1 MQPPTGSPVPQARS
15 ICVAC
20 GGALS
25 AHPQVLGGLSV
36 QASPERVRSSWLGL
50 TNGDFFSYHR
60 CSRCG
65 TLNVREYPDEH
76 LLAELYGAMP
86 ANMAGALSTGEQQ
99 ANQRAYTHWIARA
112 VRRGSSDVPL
122 RILELGSDCGWLLRE
137 LMQALRGRI
146 GSFAAV
152 EPNQDVVGQL
162 KAAIA
167 ATNAPAHHFATLEE
181 ALQHEGD
188 GLDLVIAIHVM
199 DHIFEL
205 NELFATLRSRL
216 SRQGMIF
223 MVVHNPGS
231 LLARVLGQRWPPYC
245 PQHPQLFTPKGV
257 SCLARRYGMAVV
269 NEGRTWNRF
278 SLAMILNH
286 FSIPSGALGSI
297 PLLAPLGN
305 RYYILKAQE

>member
-1 MQPPTGSPVPQARS
+1 MQPPTRSPVPQARS

-25 AHPQVLGGLSV
+25 AEPQVLGGLLV

-65 TLNVREYPDEH
+65 TLNVREYPDEY

-99 ANQRAYTHWIARA
+99 ANQRAYAHWIARA
-112 VRRGSSDVPL
+112 VRRGASDVPL

-188 GLDLVIAIHVM
+188 ELDLVLAIHVM
-199 DHIFEL
+199 DHLFEL

-216 SRQGMIF
+216 SRQGLIF

-269 NEGRTWNRF
+269 NEGRTWNR
-278 SLAMILNH
+278 LATGII
-286 FSIPSGALGSI
+286 F
-297 PLLAPLGN
+297 
-305 RYYILKAQE
+305 

>member
-1 MQPPTGSPVPQARS
+1 MSRFRSACVCCGQSLGFVPLVLGDMSGEDAFDRLK
-15 ICVAC
+15 ADWL
-20 GGALS
+20 GGRLGAL
-25 AHPQVLGGLSV
+25 
-36 QASPERVRSSWLGL
+36 
-50 TNGDFFSYHR
+50 FSYFQ
-60 CSRCG
+60 CSNCLV
-65 TLNVREYPDEH
+65 LNIRSYPDE
-76 LLAELYGAMP
+76 LILWRLYASIP
-86 ANMAGALSTGEQQ
+86 PNMDGQISSLDQQ
-99 ANQRAYTHWIARA
+99 ANQRAYAHRIARA
-112 VRRGSSDVPL
+112 VPQGPGDSPL

-137 LMQALRGRI
+137 LMQTLSGRI
-146 GSFAAV
+146 GRFAAV

-167 ATNAPAHHFATLEE
+167 ATNAPALHFATLEA

-188 GLDLVIAIHVM
+188 GLDLVIAIHVL
-199 DHIFEL
+199 DHLFEL

-231 LLARVLGQRWPPYC
+231 LLARVLGKRWPPYC

-257 SCLARRYGMAVV
+257 RCLARRHGMAVV

-278 SLAMILNH
+278 PLAMILNH

-297 PLLAPLGN
+297 LLLAPLGN
-305 RYYILKAQE
+305 RYYILKAQ

>member
-1 MQPPTGSPVPQARS
+1 MYGEDVFDRLKAGWLGGRP
-15 ICVAC
+15 
-20 GGALS
+20 GAL
-25 AHPQVLGGLSV
+25 
-36 QASPERVRSSWLGL
+36 
-50 TNGDFFSYHR
+50 FSYFQ
-60 CSRCG
+60 CSNCSV
-65 TLNVREYPDEH
+65 LNIRSYPDE
-76 LLAELYGAMP
+76 LILWRLYASIP
-86 ANMAGALSTGEQQ
+86 PNMQGQVSSLDQQ
-99 ANQRAYTHWIARA
+99 ANQRAYAHRIARA

-167 ATNAPAHHFATLEE
+167 ATNAPAHHFATLEA
-181 ALQHEGD
+181 ALRDD
-188 GLDLVIAIHVM
+188 GPAYDLVIAIHVM

>member
-1 MQPPTGSPVPQARS
+1 MQPPTGSPVHQARS

-25 AHPQVLGGLSV
+25 ADPQVLGGLSV

-50 TNGDFFSYHR
+50 TNGDFFSYYR

-86 ANMAGALSTGEQQ
+86 ANMAGTLSTGEQQ
-99 ANQRAYTHWIARA
+99 ANQRAYAHRIARA
-112 VRRGSSDVPL
+112 VPQGPGDAHL
-122 RILELGSDCGWLLRE
+122 RLLELGSDCGWLLRE
-137 LMQALRGRI
+137 LMQTLPGRI
-146 GSFAAV
+146 GRFAAV
-152 EPNQDVVGQL
+152 EPNQDVVVQL

-167 ATNAPAHHFATLEE
+167 ATNAPAHHFATLEA

-188 GLDLVIAIHVM
+188 GLDLVIAIHVL
-199 DHIFEL
+199 DHLFEL

-223 MVVHNPGS
+223 MVVHHPGS
-231 LLARVLGQRWPPYC
+231 LLARVLGKRWPPYC

-257 SCLARRYGMAVV
+257 RCLARRHGMAVV
-269 NEGRTWNRF
+269 NHGRTWNRF
-278 SLAMILNH
+278 PLAMILNH
-286 FSIPSGALGSI
+286 FSIPAGALGSI

-305 RYYILKAQE
+305 RYYSLKAQ

>member
-1 MQPPTGSPVPQARS
+1 M
-15 ICVAC
+15 
-20 GGALS
+20 ALS
-25 AHPQVLGGLSV
+25 RIACVCCGKALEAKPSVRGDLSGDDPFDQLRAFWLGGRAGAMFPYF
-36 QASPERVRSSWLGL
+36 Q
-50 TNGDFFSYHR
+50 
-60 CSRCG
+60 CSDCS
-65 TLNVREYPDEH
+65 TLNVRSFPDEA
-76 LLAELYGAMP
+76 LLIKLYASMP
-86 ANMAGALSTGEQQ
+86 PNMHGQISSLDQQ
-99 ANQRAYTHWIARA
+99 ANQRAYAHRIARA
-112 VRRGSSDVPL
+112 APQGPGNPTL
-122 RILELGSDCGWLLRE
+122 RVLELGSDCGWLLRE
-137 LMQALRGRI
+137 LMQTLPGRI
-146 GSFAAV
+146 ASYTAV

-188 GLDLVIAIHVM
+188 ELDLVLAIHVM
-199 DHIFEL
+199 DHLFEL